1 MFKFSSSYSFLMGG
15 IFYFVLFLFGNAILM
30 SFALLRR
37 GHDLHAKFS
46 IHGIAKCGLELG
58 YLES

>member
-1 MFKFSSSYSFLMGG
+1 MFKFSSSYSFLMGR

-37 GHDLHAKFS
+37 GHDLHSKFS
-46 IHGIAKCGLELG
+46 FPQFMELR
-58 YLES
+58 SVV